1 MSLLYIACLIIIG
14 GCTIAVIWSSIDCM
28 YWTNKKIK
36 LLREI
41 QRSIEREQEGEHEQ
55 THQKEEAQAMD

>member
-1 MSLLYIACLIIIG
+1 MSLLRIVCLIIIG

-41 QRSIEREQEGEHEQ
+41 QRSIEREQEQQKSEHE
-55 THQKEEAQAMD
+55 KPEE

>member
-1 MSLLYIACLIIIG
+1 MSLLHIVCLIIIG

-41 QRSIEREQEGEHEQ
+41 QRSFDREQEHEENEHG
-55 THQKEEAQAMD
+55 KPEE